1 MSGRRLLSDLK
12 NALYQALTSVTVLE
26 NGEFGWPRLVP
37 PESFVNRVL
46 EAMRNEKE
54 NAGAHKV

>member
-1 MSGRRLLSDLK
+1 MSDLK

>member
-1 MSGRRLLSDLK
+1 MSDVK
-12 NALYQALTSVTVLE
+12 NAIYKTLATMTVLE
-26 NGEFGWPRLVP
+26 NGEHGWPRPVP

-54 NAGAHKV
+54 NAGTHKV